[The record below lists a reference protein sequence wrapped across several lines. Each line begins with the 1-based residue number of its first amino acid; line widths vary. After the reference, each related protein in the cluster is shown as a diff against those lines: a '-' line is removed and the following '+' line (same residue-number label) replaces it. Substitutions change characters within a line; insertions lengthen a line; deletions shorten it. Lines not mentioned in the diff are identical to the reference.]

1 MVIAAT
7 GFFDGVHLGHRA
19 IIEQLCS
26 VARAQNKKSA
36 VVTFWPHPRAILQQ
50 DAFALRLLNSLDE
63 KREIL
68 KSLGVD
74 EIFVLPFCKEFSK
87 LTSKEF
93 LQQYLIEKYEV
104 SGLVIGYDH
113 KLGQDVSQ
121 TQEELIGVANSLGI
135 ETFIIKEIFLGD
147 RSISSTKIRN
157 TILEGGVLEASK
169 VLGYFYSLK
178 GVVVQGNKLGRTMGY
193 PTANMQLY
201 EPLKL
206 LPGNGVY
213 CVDVE
218 VLGEHYKG
226 ICNVGNR
233 PTVGANNS
241 KSVETHILD
250 FDEDIYGLDIK
261 IEFIEKIRDEKKFE
275 SINALKDQINLD
287 EEFARNRIF

>member
-1 MVIAAT
+1 MVVAAT

-26 VARAQNKKSA
+26 VARAQKKRSA
-36 VVTFWPHPRAILQQ
+36 IVTFWPHPRAILQQ

-63 KREIL
+63 KKEII

-74 EIFVLPFCKEFSK
+74 ETFVIPFSREFSK

-93 LQQYLIEKYEV
+93 MQQYLIKEYNI
-104 SGLVIGYDH
+104 SGLIIGYDH
-113 KLGQDVSQ
+113 KLGQDIYQ
-121 TQEELIGVANSLGI
+121 TQRELIDTANSLGI
-135 ETFIIKEIFLGD
+135 ETFIIGEVLLEE

-157 TILEGGVLEASK
+157 TLLEGGVIEASK
-169 VLGYFYSLK
+169 MLGYFYSLK

-213 CVDVE
+213 SVYVE

-226 ICNVGNR
+226 ICNVGKR
-233 PTVGANNS
+233 PTVGTNDS

-261 IEFIEKIRDEKKFE
+261 IEFREKIRDEKKFD
-275 SINALKDQINLD
+275 SIDALSEQINLD
-287 EEFARNRIF
+287 EEFARNRKF

>member
-169 VLGYFYSLK
+169 MLGYFYSLK